1 MKVDPK
7 LASIHQY
14 RIPGRY
20 LDYEHLDFNDPVANM
35 TDETLQKNMPLLEA
49 AIAKRPKM
57 QTSAVKSYIAVLS
70 RSIAGK
76 SDATATRQMR
86 RS

>member
-7 LASIHQY
+7 LASIHHY

-20 LDYEHLDFNDPVANM
+20 LDYEPLDFNDPVANM

-57 QTSAVKSYIAVLS
+57 QASAVKGFLKNLAQ
-70 RSIAGK
+70 
-76 SDATATRQMR
+76 RQPPDTG
-86 RS
+86 SAAAAHKIQ